1 MKIKIILLSVLVLI
15 GLIILTGCS
24 NIKEGTIVDKYYRP
38 PFVTTSFMYNGKIMI
53 PLTVSHP
60 ASYQLKIELEVDGEK
75 KSRII
80 YVDSKT
86 YEKYDIGDYYNKE

>member
-1 MKIKIILLSVLVLI
+1 MKIKIILLSVALLI
-15 GLIILTGCS
+15 LFILTGCS

-53 PLTVSHP
+53 PLTTSHP

-75 KSRII
+75 QTNII

-86 YEKYDIGDYYNKE
+86 YEKYEIGDYYNKE